1 MNDKKGTFGTV
12 EFESVKVEEL
22 YGGRV
27 VKVIAAGKLTRESYR
42 LFIPELDNLVKK
54 HRIIRLMFEMI
65 EFDGWTLGAVWDDL
79 KFGCK
84 HFNHIERIAIVG
96 DRKWEKA
103 MATVCKPFT
112 RAKVRYFDISEI
124 DEAEKWIA
132 EDIQGK
138 DR

>member
-1 MNDKKGTFGTV
+1 MSFKKGSLENV
-12 EFESVKVEEL
+12 EFESVYVEEQF
-22 YGGRV
+22 GGRV
-27 VKVIAAGKLTRESYR
+27 VKVIAAGKLTRNSYR
-42 LFIPELDNLVKK
+42 SFTPELDSQVKK
-54 HRIIRLMFEMI
+54 HGKIRLLFEMI
-65 EFDGWTLGAVWDDL
+65 EFDGWTMGAVWDDL

-124 DEAEKWIA
+124 DEAENWIS
-132 EDIQGK
+132 EDL
-138 DR
+138 